1 MGYFPLFVDLHD
13 KAVVIIGGGQ
23 VAARKAKTL
32 LDFTSHITVIAPDIC
47 EDLASLPNAAIQRKP
62 FANADLLGAY
72 LAIAATDNR
81 ELNSRIA
88 EFCHANGILVDVADS
103 REDSTFL
110 FPSVVSRGRLT
121 VGISSGGASPTA
133 SRYLRHHI
141 GDILPENMEEI
152 LDYLDDLRGRTPA
165 GESRQ
170 QLCKAAF
177 ARAMELGRP
186 LTQEEEETL

>member
-13 KAVVIIGGGQ
+13 KTVVIVGGGQ

-32 LDFTSHITVIAPDIC
+32 LGFRARITVIAPHIC
-47 EDLASLPNAAIQRKP
+47 EELTALPGIAIQRKP
-62 FANADLLGAY
+62 FANTDLLGAC
-72 LAIAATDNR
+72 LAIAATDSR

-88 EFCHANGILVDVADS
+88 EICHAKKIPVDVADS
-103 REDSTFL
+103 REESTFL

-121 VGISSGGASPTA
+121 VGISSAGSSPTA
-133 SRYLRHHI
+133 SRYLRQRV

-165 GESRQ
+165 GENRR

>member
-1 MGYFPLFVDLHD
+1 MGYFPLFVDLQD

-32 LDFTSHITVIAPDIC
+32 LGFTSNITVIAPNFC
-47 EDLASLPNAAIQRKP
+47 EDLALLSGVAIQQKP
-62 FANADLLGAY
+62 FENGDLQEAC
-72 LAIAATDNR
+72 LAIAATDSR

-88 EFCHANGILVDVADS
+88 SICRTKGIPVDVADS
-103 REDSTFL
+103 REESTFL

-121 VGISSGGASPTA
+121 VGISSGGASPA
-133 SRYLRHHI
+133 SSRYLRQRI
-141 GDILPENMEEI
+141 GEIIPENMEEI
-152 LDYLDDLRGRTPA
+152 LDYLDNLRGRTPA

-186 LTQEEEETL
+186 LTREEEETL